1 MLQALGTNP
10 HQPMRVGEFET
21 LVEGLDW
28 AARGTTGFNFFSGRG
43 QLVASLSYAE
53 LRERARDLAVRFVA
67 SGFER
72 GDRLAIIAETTVDF
86 AVVFFA
92 CQYAGLIPVP
102 LPLNLSVGGYQHHIE
117 RLRGML
123 KSASPVAAVASTD
136 LIGALREAAA
146 GCSTIRMIGSP
157 EDFYGLAAGSGM
169 LRPFEKDDPCYIQYS
184 SGSTTEPK
192 GVLATQ
198 RAVTSNARAIGQ
210 FGLRLVPGD
219 RATSW
224 LPLYHDMGLVGFC
237 ITPMLSQVTV
247 DYMSASAFAQRPMTW
262 LRLISTFGGTI
273 SFSPT
278 FGYELCVRRVGR
290 EPVDG
295 LTLGQWRIAG
305 VGGDMVR
312 PEGLDR
318 FAETF
323 AASGFDAAAFLPSYG
338 LAEATL
344 AVSFS
349 PLLRGV
355 RVDMVDRAAY
365 EQTGYAV
372 SVANGRTTN
381 GVATDSPA
389 PARRFAFCGR
399 PLPGCTIE
407 IRDDKGCVLPERHL
421 GHVFVRGPSL
431 MREYFGRPDAT
442 QAVLGPDGCL
452 DTGDMGYLV
461 EGELVVTGRSKDL
474 IIVKGRNLWPQDLEW
489 AIERLPDVRAGS
501 VAAFSLGQG
510 DEDERVAIVVECYL
524 QDPDLRLRLRQDVAS
539 TAHRIAGVHAEVAIV
554 PPRSLRFTSSGK
566 LSRAATR
573 SQYLE
578 GRLTQLIDHA
588 QPIAAATSTLFPPL
602 TGALTE

>member
-1 MLQALGTNP
+1 
-10 HQPMRVGEFET
+10 MRIAEFDT
-21 LVEGLDW
+21 LTEGLDW
-28 AARGTTGFNFFSGRG
+28 AARGATGFNFFSGRG
-43 QLVASLSYAE
+43 QLVASLSYAD
-53 LRERARDLAVRFVA
+53 LRERARDLASRFVA

-72 GDRLAIIAETTVDF
+72 ADRLAIIAETTVDF
-86 AVVFFA
+86 SVMFFA

-102 LPLNLSVGGYQHHIE
+102 LPLNLSVGGYQDHVE

-123 KSASPVAAVASTD
+123 KSASPVAAVASTE
-136 LIGALREAAA
+136 LIGALREAA
-146 GCSTIRMIGSP
+146 GSCSGLRMIGTP
-157 EDFYGLAAGSGM
+157 DDFYGLPAGNGT
-169 LRPFEKDDPCYIQYS
+169 LRPFDKDDPCYIQYS

-210 FGLRLVPGD
+210 FGLCLAPGD

-224 LPLYHDMGLVGFC
+224 LPLYHDMGLVGFF

-247 DYMSASAFAQRPMTW
+247 DYMSAAAFAQRPLTW

-273 SFSPT
+273 SFAPT
-278 FGYELCVRRVGR
+278 FGYELCVRRAGR
-290 EPVDG
+290 EPADG

-312 PEGLDR
+312 AEGLDR
-318 FAETF
+318 FSETF

-349 PLLRGV
+349 PLRSGV
-355 RVDMVDRAAY
+355 RVDVVDRAAY
-365 EQTGYAV
+365 ERTGRAIP
-372 SVANGRTTN
+372 VANGRATVRGT
-381 GVATDSPA
+381 TDSA
-389 PARRFAFCGR
+389 ATGRRFAFCGR
-399 PLPGCTIE
+399 PLPGSAIE
-407 IRDDKGCVLPERHL
+407 IRDDMGRVLPERQI
-421 GHVFVRGPSL
+421 GRVYVRGPGL

-461 EGELVVTGRSKDL
+461 EGELVVTGRNKDL

-489 AIERLPDVRAGS
+489 AVERLPDVRTGS

-510 DEDERVAIVVECYL
+510 EEDERVAIVVECYL

-539 TAHRIAGVHAEVAIV
+539 TVHRIAGVHAEVAV
-554 PPRSLRFTSSGK
+554 VAPRSLRFTSSGK

-578 GRLTQLIDHA
+578 GRLKRLTDEPEPVA
-588 QPIAAATSTLFPPL
+588 IAASM
-602 TGALTE
+602 